1 LNIKWNININRHKNM
16 FERFTEGSVKA
27 ILLAAREAKKQK
39 TNIVGEEQ
47 LLNIFINNYIFLD
60 KVLKDLN
67 DLEIKNLS
75 ISGLEIKRLT
85 MLDEDFDLQIEG
97 MVFTSMMHEIVES
110 SIIKADSFNSEF
122 VRPGHIFLSLIDKK
136 GNAIIKLQD
145 LLGKKFNVLESTI
158 LKDLLRKEEPRSKRL
173 KEPMVIEFNDAEFQ
187 EMLKNSKNSIISTG
201 PGGFARFENQ
211 KSTKK
216 SSKDQGVSKLPKEP
230 SSSIPK
236 PNGDLNKE
244 KFDISD
250 FTICLNDSAINGLI
264 DPVIGLEKEL
274 ERVIHILARK
284 SKNNPILL
292 GEPGVGKT
300 AVVEALALRIAE
312 NRVPAFLE
320 NKKIL
325 SLDLG
330 ALVAGAKYRGE
341 FEGRI
346 KGLLDVIK
354 DDNNIILVID
364 EIHTIIGAGGSEGG
378 LDAANLLKPAL
389 ARGELQCIGATTL
402 EEYRKYIE
410 KDAAFA
416 RRFQQVIVEEP
427 SLKDTI
433 RILQEISIKY
443 AKHHLVKYSDESLA
457 TAAKMSKQ
465 YIADRFLPDKA
476 IDLIDEAGA
485 RLQIENYR
493 SDDSETPIGREL
505 KNELKNEL
513 NFQYG
518 AAKALNYEKA
528 SIHRNRV
535 EEIQDL
541 ISVIVNNSKLE
552 GSLELSNEQ
561 NDMPIVGA
569 SDIARIVASL
579 TGIPVNKITKTES
592 EKLLKM
598 EATLHERLIGQ
609 HEAVV
614 SVSNAIRRARVGF
627 RDPNRPI
634 ASFIFAGP
642 TGVGKTELTK
652 ALASYFF
659 GSEETMIR
667 IDMSEYMERHTV
679 AKLIGSPPGYIG
691 YGEGGQLTEAVRS
704 KPYSV
709 VLFDE
714 IEKAHPDVFNLM
726 LQILEDGRLTDSKGK
741 TVNFNNTL
749 IIMTSNAGAKISE
762 DNNYGIHPTR
772 TQDTAYKTLS
782 AKVNKE
788 LKKAFRP
795 EFLNRLDDII
805 VFNQLSKDEIRQIAD
820 IMIKQLAMRVLQ
832 QGVKLYV
839 SDRVRVKLTDEGFD
853 PVYGARPLRRAVTK
867 FLEDSLAQAFLNTE
881 IKPKSK
887 IYMDLNNNKEITVL
901 VKSY

>member
-1 LNIKWNININRHKNM
+1 M
-16 FERFTEGSVKA
+16 FERFTESSVKII
-27 ILLAAREAKKQK
+27 ILTIEEARKQK
-39 TNIVGEEQ
+39 TNIIGEEQ
-47 LLNIFINNYIFLD
+47 LLNTLINNYIILD
-60 KVLKDLN
+60 KILKDLN
-67 DLEIKNLS
+67 DLEIKELS
-75 ISGLEIKRLT
+75 ISGLEIKGLS
-85 MLDEDFDLQIEG
+85 MLDDDYDIKTDG
-97 MVFTSMMHEIVES
+97 MIFTSMMGRIIES
-110 SIIKADSFNSEF
+110 AIIKADSFSSKF
-122 VRPGHIFLSLIDKK
+122 VRPGHIFLSLIDEK
-136 GNAIIKLQD
+136 GNAIIKLQN
-145 LLGKKFNVLESTI
+145 LLGKKFDVIKATI
-158 LKDLLRKEEPRSKRL
+158 LKDVLMKEKLISKPKKL
-173 KEPMVIEFNDAEFQ
+173 EQPVEFNHKEF
-187 EMLKNSKNSIISTG
+187 ENLNSKITNNIISTG
-201 PGGFARFENQ
+201 PGGFARFENR
-211 KSTKK
+211 KPSEE
-216 SSKDQGVSKLPKEP
+216 SLKDKGISKLSEEP
-230 SSSIPK
+230 LPFISK
-236 PNGDLNKE
+236 PNADSNEK

-250 FTICLNDSAINGLI
+250 FTICLNDRARNGLI
-264 DPVIGLEKEL
+264 EPVIGLEKEL

-300 AVVEALALRIAE
+300 AVVEALAIRIAE
-312 NRVPAFLE
+312 NRVPEFLE
-320 NKKIL
+320 GKKIL

-330 ALVAGAKYRGE
+330 SLVAGARYRGE
-341 FEGRI
+341 FENRI
-346 KGLLDVIK
+346 KNLLEVIK
-354 DDNNIILVID
+354 YDNDIILVID
-364 EIHTIIGAGGSEGG
+364 EIHTIIGAGGAEGG

-402 EEYRKYIE
+402 EEYRKHIE
-410 KDAAFA
+410 KDPAFA

-427 SLKDTI
+427 SLRDTI
-433 RILQEISIKY
+433 KILQEISIKY

-457 TAAKMSKQ
+457 VAAKMSKQ

-485 RLQIENYR
+485 RLKIEN
-493 SDDSETPIGREL
+493 SSSPDSGSPIL
-505 KNELKNEL
+505 KGLKKELKNEL
-513 NFQYG
+513 NLQYYE
-518 AAKALNYEKA
+518 ANALNYEKA
-528 SIHRNRV
+528 ALHRNRV
-535 EEIQDL
+535 DEIQTL
-541 ISVIVNNSKLE
+541 ISVLFNNSKLKD
-552 GSLELSNEQ
+552 SLELSNKQ
-561 NDMPIVGA
+561 KDIPIVQA
-569 SDIARIVASL
+569 DDIARIVASL

-679 AKLIGSPPGYIG
+679 AKLIGAPPGYVG

-741 TVNFNNTL
+741 TVNFSNTL

-762 DNNYGIHPTR
+762 DNNYALNPIKN
-772 TQDTAYKTLS
+772 QDIAYKNLS

-795 EFLNRLDDII
+795 EFLNRLDDVI
-805 VFNQLSKDEIRQIAD
+805 VFSQLSKDEIRQIAD
-820 IMIKQLAMRVLQ
+820 IMVQQLAIRVSQ
-832 QGVKLYV
+832 QGVRLYV
-839 SDRVRVKLTDEGFD
+839 SDRVRIKLTDEGFD

-881 IKPKSK
+881 VKPKSK
-887 IYMDLNNNKEITVL
+887 IYIDLNNNKEITVL
-901 VKSY
+901 INS